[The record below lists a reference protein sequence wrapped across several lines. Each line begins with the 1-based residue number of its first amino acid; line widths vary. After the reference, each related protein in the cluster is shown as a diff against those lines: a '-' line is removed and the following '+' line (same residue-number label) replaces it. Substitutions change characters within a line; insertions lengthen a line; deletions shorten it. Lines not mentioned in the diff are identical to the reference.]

1 VSFNYDTIRA
11 KKPPG
16 GAQWA
21 SYSDL
26 FMVLAFIF
34 LLLYMVASLRTGMIS
49 ITTHAQIQEVKEELE
64 IIQAVKSQYLEEKSN
79 AQEKRV
85 YDEILDQIYLLE
97 TESSEKKNRLAKEF
111 NEQKLRESALNQYQ
125 QMIVAMIEANAVAR
139 AEAAKKFVSEKQQKE

>member
-1 VSFNYDTIRA
+1 MSFDYNAIRI

-34 LLLYMVASLRTGMIS
+34 LLMYMVASLRTGMIS

-64 IIQAVKSQYLEEKSN
+64 ISQSGKSQDLEEKSN
-79 AQEKRV
+79 VQEKRV
-85 YDEILDQIYLLE
+85 
-97 TESSEKKNRLAKEF
+97 
-111 NEQKLRESALNQYQ
+111 
-125 QMIVAMIEANAVAR
+125 
-139 AEAAKKFVSEKQQKE
+139 